1 MSTPIQ
7 IKIIHTLR
15 GQIPGLAEDE
25 VYRDFLENVAGK
37 RSSKDLSEDQA
48 RQVLRALEHL
58 RGGQAVK
65 MRRATDPQDEPKTR
79 LIGRILREAYEVG
92 WDRPEAAGAFDG
104 SEAGRR
110 ARVRERVVAWLK
122 ANHPHLHGTPQ
133 RLEAWPME
141 ALQHLMEHL
150 KGTSGAQRRWG
161 KR

>member
-1 MSTPIQ
+1 MSTPVQ

-15 GQIPGLAEDE
+15 GQIPGLAEDD

-37 RSSKDLSEDQA
+37 RSSKDLSEAEA
-48 RQVLRALEHL
+48 RAVLRAMEQL
-58 RGGQAVK
+58 RGGQGVK
-65 MRRATDPQDEPKTR
+65 GRRPAPQDEPKSR

-92 WDRPEAAGAFDG
+92 WDRPEVAGAFDG

-122 ANHPHLHGTPQ
+122 TNHPHLHGTPQ

-150 KGTSGAQRRWG
+150 KGISGARRRWG

>member
-25 VYRDFLENVAGK
+25 VYRDFLESVAGK
-37 RSSKDLSEDQA
+37 RSSKDLTEDQA
-48 RQVLRALEHL
+48 RQVLRAMDQL
-58 RGGQAVK
+58 RGGQPVK
-65 MRRATDPQDEPKTR
+65 ARRPADPRDEPKTR
-79 LIGRILREAYEVG
+79 LIGRILREAYDAG
-92 WDRPEAAGAFDG
+92 WDRPEVAGAFDA
-104 SEAGRR
+104 SEPARR
-110 ARVRERVVAWLK
+110 ARVRERVVGWLK
-122 ANHPHLHGTPQ
+122 TNHPHLHGTPQ

-150 KGTSGAQRRWG
+150 KGVSGAQRRWG

>member
-1 MSTPIQ
+1 MSTPLQ

-37 RSSKDLSEDQA
+37 RSSKDLSEDGA

-65 MRRATDPQDEPKTR
+65 VRRPADPKDEPKTR
-79 LIGRILREAYEVG
+79 LIGRILREAYEAG
-92 WDRPEAAGAFDG
+92 WDRPEAAGAFDAT
-104 SEAGRR
+104 EPARR
-110 ARVRERVVAWLK
+110 QRVRERVVAWLSTH
-122 ANHPHLHGTPQ
+122 HPHLHGTPQ

-141 ALQHLMEHL
+141 ALQGLMEHV
-150 KGTSGAQRRWG
+150 KGVNGAQRRWA